1 MQISLRSQMIAGA
14 VAVVGASAVAMT
26 PVMANGAGLPVLS
39 ASPAVS
45 LSAFA
50 NPIDALLGVVGV
62 TGQYLLSTA
71 YGSGAGGAALNW
83 PASGIGAVLN
93 DNILPLTPN
102 NVIPAGAP
110 GYQAVGIVG
119 QLLADPLPVA
129 RQVVDNLV
137 GYGNSL
143 LAAGLSVAGDFSDIL
158 WSIPAT
164 AVTVVLDL
172 LSLDI
177 NAAIAAITG
186 AVSAAVASVNS
197 AVNTV
202 ITAANNLVASVI
214 NNATAVL
221 DTIVEVAP
229 TLVTATTAQVGY
241 LFTKVQ
247 TYINDVVTAVSSF
260 DVEAVWN
267 TVVVDFLSVA
277 GLPGDVLNL
286 TAGAGVQVGPNPLT
300 QFIPSIR
307 TEGQAASYA
316 VAYALESGTAPP
328 PPPSAVEAAP
338 AAAAPTAAEVKV
350 AVDAGP
356 ATVAADSGA
365 SEAAAADSGGAG
377 DGAASG
383 GADAPAASD
392 AGSAGGSESA
402 AAPAGGSSKAKAKAG
417 ATRSAR

>member
-26 PVMANGAGLPVLS
+26 PVMATGASLPVLS
-39 ASPAVS
+39 APNVS

-50 NPIDALLGVVGV
+50 NPISALLGVVGV

-71 YGSGAGGAALNW
+71 YGAGPAGAATNW
-83 PASGIGAVLN
+83 PFANIGSALN
-93 DNILPLTPN
+93 DNILPLTPSA
-102 NVIPAGAP
+102 VIPAGAP

-129 RQVVDNLV
+129 GQVVTNLL
-137 GYGNSL
+137 GYLTTVLG
-143 LAAGLSVAGDFSDIL
+143 AGLSVASDVGDIL
-158 WSIPAT
+158 WSVPAT
-164 AVTVVLDL
+164 AVNVVLDL
-172 LSLDI
+172 LQLDV
-177 NAAIAAITG
+177 NAAIADITG
-186 AVSAAVASVNS
+186 AISAAVASVNS
-197 AVNTV
+197 AVSTV
-202 ITAANNLVASVI
+202 IGTASDLVTSVV

-229 TLVTATTAQVGY
+229 VLVTATTAQVGY
-241 LFTKVQ
+241 LFTTVQ
-247 TYINDVVTAVSSF
+247 GYINNVIAAVSTF
-260 DVEAVWN
+260 DVEAIWN
-267 TVVVDFLSVA
+267 TVVEDFLSVA

-316 VAYALESGTAPP
+316 IAYALETGTAPP
-328 PPPSAVEAAP
+328 PPAAADAAP
-338 AAAAPTAAEVKV
+338 AASAPSAAEVKA

-356 ATVAADSGA
+356 AAVAADSGA

-377 DGAASG
+377 GGEASD

-392 AGSAGGSESA
+392 AGSAGASEAA
-402 AAPAGGSSKAKAKAG
+402 AAPAGGPSKAKAKAG

>member
-26 PVMANGAGLPVLS
+26 PVLANGAGLPVLS
-39 ASPAVS
+39 ASPTVS

-50 NPIDALLGVVGV
+50 NPLDALLGVVGV

-71 YGSGAGGAALNW
+71 YGSGGAGALANW

-93 DNILPLTPN
+93 DNILPLTPSA
-102 NVIPAGAP
+102 VIPAGAP
-110 GYQAVGIVG
+110 GYKAVGLLG
-119 QLLADPLPVA
+119 QLVADPLPAV
-129 RQVVDNLV
+129 RQIVNNVI

-143 LAAGLSVAGDFSDIL
+143 LAAGLSVAGDISDIL

-164 AVTVVLDL
+164 AVSVVLDIL
-172 LSLDI
+172 ALDF
-177 NAAIAAITG
+177 NAVISDITG
-186 AVSAAVASVNS
+186 AVSAAVASVTN

-202 ITAANNLVASVI
+202 ITAGTNLAASVI
-214 NNATAVL
+214 GNVTAVL
-221 DTIVEVAP
+221 DTVVEVVP

-247 TYINDVVTAVSSF
+247 GYINNVITAVSSF

-267 TVVVDFLSVA
+267 TVVADFLSVA

-286 TAGAGVQVGPNPLT
+286 TAGAGVQVGPDPLT

-316 VAYALESGTAPP
+316 IAYALDAGAAPP
-328 PPPSAVEAAP
+328 PPPSASEAAP
-338 AAAAPTAAEVKV
+338 AAAAPSAAEVKA

-356 ATVAADSGA
+356 AALAADSGA
-365 SEAAAADSGGAG
+365 SEAAAAGSGGAG
-377 DGAASG
+377 GGDASG

-392 AGSAGGSESA
+392 AGSAGGSEAA
-402 AAPAGGSSKAKAKAG
+402 AAPAGGPSKAKAKAG